1 MKMIIL
7 ASILVL
13 GLAAYSNEE
22 PKSLSENNTIENHVS
37 KNPEFK
43 GVWSGKISGSPLEMI
58 ITLSEKSGALSVPAQ
73 SITNLQAESISYNND
88 SFTMKI
94 NFEGQNIE
102 ISGVLKD
109 GVIEGLFSQNG
120 IEAPITFATHEEDIA
135 VNETYERI
143 NIDVEGGA
151 LIAALELPPKTPSAV
166 AIIVA
171 GSGGTDKNGNSVGM
185 ESNSYKMLAESLAAE
200 GIATIRYDKRG
211 IGENRG
217 LVKDLNQITI
227 DLFASDVENIVKYAL
242 QDERFSDVHII
253 GHSEGALLATLAAQ
267 KQKVDSIILLAGV
280 GRSMDEVLIEQ
291 LSAQLPANLL
301 EESKNIL
308 TSLKAGKIVE
318 SVSKE
323 LQPVFS
329 IPNQPYLISW
339 IKYNPVDELE
349 KVNTKKYVVQGNTDI
364 QVAETDWAELS
375 KVATEAI
382 MIEGMNHILKE
393 SPAERAA
400 NIATYNEP
408 NLLLHKDI
416 APTISRIIGN

>member
-1 MKMIIL
+1 MKKIIFS
-7 ASILVL
+7 SILVL
-13 GLAAYSNEE
+13 GLVACNNEE

-37 KNPEFK
+37 ENSDFK
-43 GVWSGKISGSPLEMI
+43 GVWSGKISGSPLEII
-58 ITLSEKSGALSVPAQ
+58 ITLNEKSGALSVPSQ
-73 SITNLQAESISYNND
+73 NITSLQAEYISYTND
-88 SFTMKI
+88 LFTMKI
-94 NFEGQNIE
+94 NFEGQSIE
-102 ISGVLKD
+102 ISGTLKD
-109 GVIEGLFSQNG
+109 DVIEGLFSQNG
-120 IEAPITFATHEEDIA
+120 VEAPITFTPYEEDVV
-135 VNETYERI
+135 VNETYEKV

-211 IGENRG
+211 IGENQG

-227 DLFASDVENIVKYAL
+227 DLFANDVENIVKYAL

-253 GHSEGALLATLAAQ
+253 GHSEGALLATLAAR
-267 KQKVDSIILLAGV
+267 KQKVDSIILLAGA
-280 GRSMDEVLIEQ
+280 GRSIDEVLIEQ

-301 EESKNIL
+301 EESKNVL

-323 LQPVFS
+323 LEPIFS
-329 IPNQPYLISW
+329 IPNQSYLVSW

-349 KVNTKKYVVQGNTDI
+349 KVDTKKYVVQGDTDI
-364 QVAETDWAELS
+364 QVTETDWTELS
-375 KVATEAI
+375 KVASESIT
-382 MIEGMNHILKE
+382 IESMNHILKE
-393 SPAERAA
+393 APAERAA
-400 NIATYNEP
+400 NVATYNEP
-408 NLLLHKDI
+408 NLSLHKDI
-416 APTISRIIGN
+416 APTISRIISN